1 MKRRFLIRF
10 TCLWLAVLV
19 LLGSSGFTVVEHV
32 CQMRG
37 KVSRV
42 QLTPKGCTTH
52 CTTQKH
58 SRSTK
63 EPNLHK
69 RSCCQ
74 ITSHYQHLE
83 TGQTSSNQIIDFAKI
98 PVEANLPPTFFSLL
112 SALLPG
118 TADQIL
124 PAEPDAPLTSSG
136 RDRLVHFC
144 TWLI

>member
-19 LLGSSGFTVVEHV
+19 LLGSSGFTVVEHA

-42 QLTPKGCTTH
+42 QWSPKGCTTH

-74 ITSHYQHLE
+74 ITTHYQHLE
-83 TGQTSSNQIIDFAKI
+83 TGQAVSAQTVAFAQ
-98 PVEANLPPTFFSLL
+98 PLSGADLLTTAFSLL
-112 SALLPG
+112 SALWPQTANKPLPV
-118 TADQIL
+118 
-124 PAEPDAPLTSSG
+124 EPDASVASSG
-136 RDRLVHFC
+136 RDRLVQFC